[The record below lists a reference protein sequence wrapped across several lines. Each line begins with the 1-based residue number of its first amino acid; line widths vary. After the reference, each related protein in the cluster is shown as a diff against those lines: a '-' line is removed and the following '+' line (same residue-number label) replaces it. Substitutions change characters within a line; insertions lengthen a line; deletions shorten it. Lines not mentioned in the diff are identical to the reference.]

1 MALDQV
7 QLAERSVHEPV
18 AVGVSSMAALGAI
31 TGLGA
36 LAASSCC
43 VLPIAL
49 GSLGASAGVFTIL
62 GVLAPLYT
70 PLMLVSVLAVIV
82 GWFFYARRW
91 QQAACEPDGSC
102 PAPRRSLIAL
112 VLLSLA
118 TLLIAAAASW
128 GHFEPTLIKM
138 LRTA

>member
-1 MALDQV
+1 MALDQA
-7 QLAERSVHEPV
+7 QSAERPAYEPV
-18 AVGVSSMAALGAI
+18 AVGVGSVAALGAI

-43 VLPIAL
+43 VLPVVL
-49 GSLGASAGVFTIL
+49 GGLGAGAGVFTVL
-62 GVLAPLYT
+62 GALAPLRT

-82 GWFFYARRW
+82 GWFFYARR
-91 QQAACEPDGSC
+91 QQAACGPDEAC
-102 PAPRRSLIAL
+102 PAPRRSPAAL

-118 TLLIAAAASW
+118 TLLITAAAAW
-128 GHFEPTLIKM
+128 GYFEPILIKM